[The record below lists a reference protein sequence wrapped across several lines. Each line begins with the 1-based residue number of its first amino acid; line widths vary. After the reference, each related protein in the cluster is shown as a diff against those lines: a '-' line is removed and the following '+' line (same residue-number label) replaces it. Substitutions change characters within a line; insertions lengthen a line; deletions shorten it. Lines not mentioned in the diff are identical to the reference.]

1 MGLFPANEC
10 EQKGQPLLHLLL
22 GLKARK
28 TRKRACL
35 TARVERGTLPQRPGL
50 YEARAAF
57 RSAEQPRF
65 PIFLDRTLSCI
76 IKHVSW

>member
-1 MGLFPANEC
+1 MRVSR
-10 EQKGQPLLHLLL
+10 KDSLLSHLLL
-22 GLKARK
+22 GLEARK

-35 TARVERGTLPQRPGL
+35 TAHVERGTLPQWPGV

-65 PIFLDRTLSCI
+65 PIFLDCTLSCI
-76 IKHVSW
+76 IKNVSW